1 MNLLEQ
7 LWESPVKLADMG
19 EVEAA
24 MQKAVEATK
33 RSFNTIRTGR
43 ASASLLDRIMVD
55 YYGSP
60 TSLKSLANITTPDAS
75 TLMIQAFDPSSVQLI
90 EKAISMSDVGLVPN
104 SDGALIRLN
113 IPPLTTERRQ
123 EFAKLAGKYAEEGRV
138 SVRNVRRDG
147 IDMAKK
153 QEKDGD
159 ISEDE
164 SRDMQDEV
172 QKLTDKYT
180 KQIDEALAEKEKAIQ
195 TV

>member
-1 MNLLEQ
+1 M
-7 LWESPVKLADMG
+7 KLADLS
-19 EVEAA
+19 EAEEA
-24 MQKAVEATK
+24 MLKAVESTQ

-43 ASASLLDRIMVD
+43 ASTSLLDRVMVE

-60 TSLKSLANITTPDAS
+60 TSLKSLANISTPDAS
-75 TLMIQAFDPSSVQLI
+75 TLMIQPFDPGTVSLI
-90 EKAISMSDVGLVPN
+90 EKAISLSDIGLTPN
-104 SDGALIRLN
+104 NDGTLIRLN

-123 EFAKLAGKYAEEGRV
+123 EFAKLASKYAEEGRV

-147 IDMAKK
+147 IDLAR
-153 QEKDGD
+153 QFEKDGD

-172 QKLTDKYT
+172 QKLTDKYIAL
-180 KQIDEALAEKEKAIQ
+180 IDKALADKEKAIQ

>member
-1 MNLLEQ
+1 M
-7 LWESPVKLADMG
+7 KLADLS
-19 EVEAA
+19 EVEEA
-24 MQKAVEATK
+24 MQKAVEATQ

-43 ASASLLDRIMVD
+43 ASTSLLDRINVD

-60 TSLKSLANITTPDAS
+60 TPLKSLANISTPDAS
-75 TLMIQAFDPSSVQLI
+75 TLMVQAFDPSSVQLI

-104 SDGALIRLN
+104 SDGTLIRLN

-123 EFAKLAGKYAEEGRV
+123 EFVKLASKYAEEGRV

-153 QEKDGD
+153 KEKDGD

-164 SRDMQDEV
+164 SRDLQDNV

-180 KQIDEALAEKEKAIQ
+180 KKIDEAFADKEKAIQ

>member
-1 MNLLEQ
+1 M
-7 LWESPVKLADMG
+7 KLADIS
-19 EVEAA
+19 EVEEA
-24 MQKAVEATK
+24 MLKAVESTQ

-43 ASASLLDRIMVD
+43 ASTSLLDRVMVE

-60 TSLKSLANITTPDAS
+60 TSLKSLANISTPDAS
-75 TLMIQAFDPSSVQLI
+75 TLMIQPFDPGTVSLI
-90 EKAISMSDVGLVPN
+90 EKAISLSDIGLTPN
-104 SDGALIRLN
+104 NDGTLIRLN

-123 EFAKLAGKYAEEGRV
+123 EFAKIASKYAEEGRV

-147 IDMAKK
+147 IDLAR
-153 QEKDGD
+153 QFEKDGD

-172 QKLTDKYT
+172 QKLTDKYIAL
-180 KQIDEALAEKEKAIQ
+180 IDKALADKEKAIQ

>member
-1 MNLLEQ
+1 M
-7 LWESPVKLADMG
+7 KLADLG
-19 EVEAA
+19 EVEEA
-24 MQKAVEATK
+24 MQKAVEATQ

-43 ASASLLDRIMVD
+43 ASTSLLDRIMVD

-60 TSLKSLANITTPDAS
+60 TSLKSLANISTPDAS
-75 TLMIQAFDPSSVQLI
+75 TLMVQAFDPSSVQLI
-90 EKAISMSDVGLVPN
+90 EKAISMSDIGLVPN
-104 SDGALIRLN
+104 SDGTLIRLN

-123 EFAKLAGKYAEEGRV
+123 EFVKLASKYAEEGRV

-164 SRDMQDEV
+164 SRDLQDEV

-180 KQIDEALAEKEKAIQ
+180 KKIDDAFADKEKAIQ

>member
-7 LWESPVKLADMG
+7 LWETPVKLADLG

-33 RSFNTIRTGR
+33 RAFNTIRTGR

-104 SDGALIRLN
+104 SDGSIIRLN

-147 IDMAKK
+147 IDLAKR

-180 KQIDEALAEKEKAIQ
+180 QQIDDALAEKEKAIQ

>member
-1 MNLLEQ
+1 M
-7 LWESPVKLADMG
+7 KLADLG
-19 EVEAA
+19 EVEDA
-24 MQKAVEATK
+24 MKKAVESTK

-75 TLMIQAFDPSSVQLI
+75 TLMVQAFDPSSVSLI

-123 EFAKLAGKYAEEGRV
+123 EFAKVAGKYAEEGRI

-147 IDMAKK
+147 IDLAKK

-164 SRDMQDEV
+164 SRDMQDDV
-172 QKLTDKYT
+172 QKLTDKYI
-180 KQIDEALAEKEKAIQ
+180 KQIDKALAEKEKAIQ

>member
-1 MNLLEQ
+1 M
-7 LWESPVKLADMG
+7 KLADLG

-24 MQKAVEATK
+24 MQKAVESTQ

-43 ASASLLDRIMVD
+43 ASTSLLDRIMVD

-75 TLMIQAFDPSSVQLI
+75 TLMIQAFDPGSVQLI

-104 SDGALIRLN
+104 SDGTLIRLN

-123 EFAKLAGKYAEEGRV
+123 EFAKMAGKYAEEGRV

-147 IDMAKK
+147 IDLAKSL
-153 QEKDGD
+153 EKDGD

-180 KQIDEALAEKEKAIQ
+180 SVIDSSLAEKEKAIQ

>member
-1 MNLLEQ
+1 M
-7 LWESPVKLADMG
+7 KLADLS
-19 EVEAA
+19 EVEDA
-24 MQKAVEATK
+24 MKKAVESTQRA
-33 RSFNTIRTGR
+33 FNTIRTGR
-43 ASASLLDRIMVD
+43 ASASLLDKILVD

-75 TLMIQAFDPSSVQLI
+75 TLMIQAFDPSSVQVI
-90 EKAISMSDVGLVPN
+90 SKAISLSDVGLVPN
-104 SDGALIRLN
+104 SDGTIIRLN

-123 EFAKLAGKYAEEGRV
+123 EFVKLASKYAEEGRV
-138 SVRNVRRDG
+138 SIRNVRRDG
-147 IDMAKK
+147 VDLAKMM
-153 QEKDGD
+153 EKDSD

-180 KQIDEALAEKEKAIQ
+180 AQIDKALADKEKAIQ

>member
-1 MNLLEQ
+1 
-7 LWESPVKLADMG
+7 
-19 EVEAA
+19 
-24 MQKAVEATK
+24 MQKAVEATQ

-43 ASASLLDRIMVD
+43 ASTSLLDKIMVD

-60 TSLKSLANITTPDAS
+60 TSLKSLANISTPDAS
-75 TLMIQAFDPSSVQLI
+75 TLMVQAFDPSSVQLI
-90 EKAISMSDVGLVPN
+90 EKAISMSDIGLVPN
-104 SDGALIRLN
+104 SDGTLIRLN

-123 EFAKLAGKYAEEGRV
+123 EFAKLASKYAEEGRV

-164 SRDMQDEV
+164 SRDMQDDV
-172 QKLTDKYT
+172 QKLTDKYI
-180 KQIDEALAEKEKAIQ
+180 KKIDESLADKEKAIQ

>member
-1 MNLLEQ
+1 ML
-7 LWESPVKLADMG
+7 
-19 EVEAA
+19 
-24 MQKAVEATK
+24 KAVESTQ

-43 ASASLLDRIMVD
+43 ASTSLLDRVMVE

-60 TSLKSLANITTPDAS
+60 TSLKSLANISTPDAS
-75 TLMIQAFDPSSVQLI
+75 TLMIQPFDPGTVSLI
-90 EKAISMSDVGLVPN
+90 EKAISLSDIGLTPN
-104 SDGALIRLN
+104 NDGTLIRLN

-123 EFAKLAGKYAEEGRV
+123 EFAKLASKYAEEGRV

-147 IDMAKK
+147 IDLAR
-153 QEKDGD
+153 QFEKDGD

-172 QKLTDKYT
+172 QKLTDKYIAL
-180 KQIDEALAEKEKAIQ
+180 IDKALADKEKAIQ

>member
-1 MNLLEQ
+1 
-7 LWESPVKLADMG
+7 VKLADLG
-19 EVEAA
+19 EVEDA
-24 MQKAVEATK
+24 MQKAVESTQRA
-33 RSFNTIRTGR
+33 FNTIRTGR
-43 ASASLLDRIMVD
+43 ASASLLDKITVD

-90 EKAISMSDVGLVPN
+90 SKAISLSDVGLVPN
-104 SDGALIRLN
+104 NDGSIIRLN

-123 EFAKLAGKYAEEGRV
+123 EFVKLAAKYAEEGRV
-138 SVRNVRRDG
+138 SIRNVRRDG
-147 IDMAKK
+147 IDLAKSM
-153 QEKDGD
+153 EKNSD

-180 KQIDEALAEKEKAIQ
+180 AQIDKALADKEKAIQ

>member
-1 MNLLEQ
+1 M
-7 LWESPVKLADMG
+7 KLADLS
-19 EVEAA
+19 EVEDA
-24 MQKAVEATK
+24 MQKAVESTQ

-43 ASASLLDRIMVD
+43 ASTSLLDRVMVE

-75 TLMIQAFDPSSVQLI
+75 TLMIQPFDPGSLSLI
-90 EKAISMSDVGLVPN
+90 ERSISLSDVGLTPN
-104 SDGALIRLN
+104 NDGSLIRLN

-123 EFAKLAGKYAEEGRV
+123 EFVKLASKYAEEGRV

-147 IDMAKK
+147 IDLARQ

-172 QKLTDKYT
+172 QSLTDKYI
-180 KQIDEALAEKEKAIQ
+180 KQIDEALADKEKAIQ

>member
-1 MNLLEQ
+1 M
-7 LWESPVKLADMG
+7 KLADLS
-19 EVEAA
+19 EVEEA
-24 MQKAVEATK
+24 MLKAVESTQ

-43 ASASLLDRIMVD
+43 ASTSLLDRVMVE

-60 TSLKSLANITTPDAS
+60 TSLKSLANISTPDAS
-75 TLMIQAFDPSSVQLI
+75 TLMIQPFDPGTVSLI
-90 EKAISMSDVGLVPN
+90 EKAISLSDIGLTPN
-104 SDGALIRLN
+104 NDGTLIRLN

-123 EFAKLAGKYAEEGRV
+123 EFAKIAAKYAEEGRV

-147 IDMAKK
+147 IDLAR
-153 QEKDGD
+153 QFEKDGD

-172 QKLTDKYT
+172 QKLTDKYIAL
-180 KQIDEALAEKEKAIQ
+180 IDKALADKEKAIQ